1 MERVRD
7 RDYGYY
13 DGHYRNDGRR
23 DNTSSRCDDGYR
35 RRNDEG
41 RDYGRRHDGKYCNDG
56 RRDNGSCDD
65 GRCDDG
71 HHRNDGRRDY
81 GRRDDDHHRNDEGR
95 RRGDHNDEVL
105 RMQDRLDEYRCDRS
119 PAASTILGA
128 GTVRQLARGGN
139 VDPLQDLLPVP
150 RDVARMIAKALVKYR
165 FFGPNHGDPKK
176 LVMKNNEINDYRVK
190 EEYKQVVN
198 NVPASIRWAKEHGKL
213 NFEKVDSRLLDE
225 VTQRPNLPQTV
236 KTCVEALLREM
247 AEHIQDGADSDDEH
261 Q

>member
-7 RDYGYY
+7 CEYGYY
-13 DGHYRNDGRR
+13 DGH
-23 DNTSSRCDDGYR
+23 
-35 RRNDEG
+35 
-41 RDYGRRHDGKYCNDG
+41 
-56 RRDNGSCDD
+56 
-65 GRCDDG
+65 
-71 HHRNDGRRDY
+71 HRNDRRRDY

-95 RRGDHNDEVL
+95 RRGHHNDEV
-105 RMQDRLDEYRCDRS
+105 RMQERLDYDGHHRNDGRCDYGRRDGEHHRNDEGRRRGYHNDEVRMQERLDEIRCDRS

-176 LVMKNNEINDYRVK
+176 LVMKNNEINGARVK

-247 AEHIQDGADSDDEH
+247 AEHIQNGADSDDEH